1 MAFAG
6 LLFVTFADTALRP
19 WLPGLLWFDRAPPPL
34 PLLTAFY
41 LGSHAYRATRPL
53 FLAVLLGAMQDCF
66 SVAPLGYFAFLFGLA
81 ALLARGLNRYLHAD
95 SGAAFAVLSLFCGL
109 GYAFCALLLAVLAGG
124 NPHAAGF
131 GDSLLSALTGALVA
145 PLVWRMWEASGL
157 FREAL
162 RVRSYGLEHML
173 R

>member
-1 MAFAG
+1 MAFLG
-6 LLFVTFADTALRP
+6 LLFVTFADAALRP
-19 WLPGLLWFDRAPPPL
+19 WLPGLLWFDRAPPSL

-41 LGSHAYRATRPL
+41 LGSRAYSATRPL

-66 SVAPLGYFAFLFGLA
+66 SVAPFGHFAFLFGLA

-109 GYAFCALLLAVLAGG
+109 GYAFCALLLAVLSGG
-124 NPHAAGF
+124 DPHAAGF
-131 GDSLLSALTGALVA
+131 GTSLLSALTGALVA
-145 PLVWRMWEASGL
+145 PLMWRFWEGSGL

-162 RVRSYGLEHML
+162 RARSYGLEHML